1 VLNVKNEVLHRG
13 RKEFV
18 ENPKHLIVVPQY
30 PKQMKLR
37 LSEDDIRI
45 GEKSYSLIGTTLH
58 YGEIFYVGHYIS
70 LVKDGNKWYEC
81 NDSHVQEIYKHSN
94 NHHAYYNQIGILNF
108 GPSQSGYRSPFSR
121 YENYTPTLLVYEMK
135 SQEDRVNNY

>member
-1 VLNVKNEVLHRG
+1 
-13 RKEFV
+13 
-18 ENPKHLIVVPQY
+18 
-30 PKQMKLR
+30 MKLR
-37 LSEDDIRI
+37 LSEEDIRI

-94 NHHAYYNQIGILNF
+94 HHPQYYNQIGISW
-108 GPSQSGYRSPFSR
+108 GPSTSSSYRSPFSR

-135 SQEDRVNNY
+135 SQEDRVHY